1 MWLDRA
7 KNQPMF
13 DSRGLTLFE
22 VLAVVIILG
31 ILVAIAVP
39 SVVGLIEKAQEDVCE
54 GNRVELESKYKT
66 HLTISNLEH
75 SDVIFMEYI
84 RQYGEVDCPEHG
96 ELVYVDGEIRCSVHS
111 DGSGDEGEDGVPF
124 L

>member
-1 MWLDRA
+1 
-7 KNQPMF
+7 MF
-13 DSRGLTLFE
+13 DSRGLTLIE
-22 VLAVVIILG
+22 VLAVVVILG
-31 ILVAIAVP
+31 ILAAIAVP
-39 SVVGLIEKAQEDVCE
+39 GVIGLIEKTQEDVCE

-66 HLTISNLEH
+66 HLTISGLEH

-96 ELVYVDGEIRCSVHS
+96 EFVYVGGEIRCSVHS
-111 DGSGDEGEDGVPF
+111 GGSGDEEDSVPF